1 MRLSGKQ
8 GIALRGH
15 GDERKTGNLWN
26 LLWLVSRYNNDVNSY
41 LNGESSTKF
50 MSVDIQNEMLKLLS
64 QTILRKLIA
73 SIKDESQLYSSSLF
87 LRNIIANSNSYVFS
101 LIADETSD
109 ISNREQV
116 SICIRY
122 CTSFLES
129 NEVFLGFF
137 ETERTDSNTLFCLI
151 KDALLRIGLDISC
164 LRGQGYDG
172 GSNMAGKINGLQ
184 QKMIER
190 NPKALY
196 FHCAGH
202 QLNLVCQDACTE
214 VCLVSHVITIVNKI
228 VTFVKESPK
237 RCSWFSAI
245 QASSGASA
253 TFSLRPLCNTR
264 WVLRRDCIDAFLT
277 NYENL
282 MTFMEDMSTSPEV
295 TGTVK
300 SAAFAHLLNL
310 EKFEMYFVLRLLQ
323 RLFGIIHP
331 IHSKCQSRNATTG
344 QLNTWIEDLANSLS
358 TELDK
363 FGEQLFVESKQQALS
378 LKINLPVIPRV
389 RHPVTDEEIQSFYTN
404 VFQQVFEKAA
414 SSLLRRYQS
423 RSLQMS
429 NLLRRLVEDETMSRD
444 DIEATSVFYGD
455 WDSADITRERQLL
468 FARLKRLECVIS
480 TNEICKHFRE
490 NRALLDMTP
499 NYINALKTYIVL
511 PCSTC
516 EAERS
521 FSTLRR
527 LKSYL
532 RSTITQQRLNDLAI
546 LTTHRD
552 QTEALDLNEVVSEFV
567 SRSQTRRNKFG
578 GQAD

>member
-1 MRLSGKQ
+1 MTEEQAKNCLAFTRIFDCVRLSGKQ

-26 LLWLVSRYNNDVNSY
+26 LLWLVSRYNNAVNNY

-109 ISNREQV
+109 ISNWEQV

-122 CTSFLES
+122 CTSVLES

-137 ETERTDSNTLFCLI
+137 ETARTDSNTLFCLI
-151 KDALLRIGLDISC
+151 KDALLRIDLDISC

-172 GSNMAGKINGLQ
+172 GSNMAGKMNGLQ

-237 RCSWFSAI
+237 PCSRFSAI

-264 WVLRRDCIDAFLT
+264 WVL
-277 NYENL
+277 
-282 MTFMEDMSTSPEV
+282 
-295 TGTVK
+295 
-300 SAAFAHLLNL
+300 
-310 EKFEMYFVLRLLQ
+310 
-323 RLFGIIHP
+323 
-331 IHSKCQSRNATTG
+331 
-344 QLNTWIEDLANSLS
+344 
-358 TELDK
+358 
-363 FGEQLFVESKQQALS
+363 
-378 LKINLPVIPRV
+378 
-389 RHPVTDEEIQSFYTN
+389 
-404 VFQQVFEKAA
+404 
-414 SSLLRRYQS
+414 
-423 RSLQMS
+423 
-429 NLLRRLVEDETMSRD
+429 
-444 DIEATSVFYGD
+444 
-455 WDSADITRERQLL
+455 
-468 FARLKRLECVIS
+468 
-480 TNEICKHFRE
+480 
-490 NRALLDMTP
+490 
-499 NYINALKTYIVL
+499 
-511 PCSTC
+511 
-516 EAERS
+516 
-521 FSTLRR
+521 
-527 LKSYL
+527 
-532 RSTITQQRLNDLAI
+532 
-546 LTTHRD
+546 
-552 QTEALDLNEVVSEFV
+552 
-567 SRSQTRRNKFG
+567 
-578 GQAD
+578 